1 MRKENIVFRLDVVGQ
16 QGEASDGC
24 YYISEIVLI
33 DGSTKRLW
41 AYGLDQI
48 MQPTS
53 PVDLSQVRSLLVS
66 SQTQNAPYQQWTLLR
81 GFLSLS
87 STIEWLR

>member
-1 MRKENIVFRLDVVGQ
+1 MRKENIVFRLDVVRQ

-24 YYISEIVLI
+24 YYIFEIVLI

-48 MQPTS
+48 K
-53 PVDLSQVRSLLVS
+53 
-66 SQTQNAPYQQWTLLR
+66 
-81 GFLSLS
+81 
-87 STIEWLR
+87 